1 MFLLG
6 AAPACMHG
14 AIEDIRLDTRP
25 LLQHCG
31 YVVAVLQYLYVGP
44 ECTPFIVQLCVPVYD
59 RTPQWRGR
67 FVNADLAVGAWCR
80 VQRIAVDAAVA
91 AAADK
96 DGRPSQDWVDEEG
109 EDEGGNPVRDEVSK
123 KVAVAFDSIFTEA
136 NPRLIPVLNHQR
148 VHLQLLKWDKLQQ
161 KLEGVEVRRLLPRQ
175 CFP

>member
-1 MFLLG
+1 M
-6 AAPACMHG
+6 
-14 AIEDIRLDTRP
+14 
-25 LLQHCG
+25 
-31 YVVAVLQYLYVGP
+31 
-44 ECTPFIVQLCVPVYD
+44 
-59 RTPQWRGR
+59 
-67 FVNADLAVGAWCR
+67 
-80 VQRIAVDAAVA
+80 QRIAVDAAVA